1 MKIKFWHTWRLLR
14 LNPGAQGEHLPH
26 QPVSTAFTSDCPVYL
41 VDELVLVSLPHYDN
55 DGSIE
60 VQADQRW
67 KIYGLIIWSWSKQ
80 WEILLAVISKS
91 CFWWFWIAGSYRG
104 GLKLR
109 KLVIND
115 WVYVFLELFWGMGGG
130 WWAVEMACTYL
141 GDFCWKVQIRKNGW
155 GDHWKK
161 NFFINNSVGLSM
173 CDGPIETVKYI
184 WVNIWCMLDWIF
196 SQYCKNPLPL
206 HTELDAV
213 VSRRIPISQRQ
224 RRFLSDKRI

>member
-67 KIYGLIIWSWSKQ
+67 KSYGLIIWSWSKQ

-91 CFWWFWIAGSYRG
+91 CLWWFWIAGSCRG

-115 WVYVFLELFWGMGGG
+115 WVYVFPRVVLRDGGRMVGRWNGMYLFGGFFLKGSNTEKWMG
-130 WWAVEMACTYL
+130 WPS
-141 GDFCWKVQIRKNGW
+141 
-155 GDHWKK
+155 KK
-161 NFFINNSVGLSM
+161 EFFY
-173 CDGPIETVKYI
+173 K
-184 WVNIWCMLDWIF
+184 
-196 SQYCKNPLPL
+196 
-206 HTELDAV
+206 
-213 VSRRIPISQRQ
+213 
-224 RRFLSDKRI
+224 